1 MTKVINQMFQR
12 RQQLNVKK
20 TFDRLAFLNS
30 AVHRACSHDAP
41 KNFVLPLLEHH
52 RLVGSCLVITRR
64 RTGTTAI
71 LVVSERGVGARL
83 GNIRSRKNTKC
94 FADYSRAAST
104 TQLRHGIFKHD
115 RNAKMTSIESR
126 ERSPVYVEAALY
138 CVKIDFINDYVYG
151 IFNSWLRYSSR
162 VIEVTL
168 EHHNISLSS

>member
-1 MTKVINQMFQR
+1 MQYTNLHNESNQP
-12 RQQLNVKK
+12 NVS
-20 TFDRLAFLNS
+20 TAS
-30 AVHRACSHDAP
+30 AIKCEKNFRPAGVSQFCRRACSHDAP

-104 TQLRHGIFKHD
+104 TQHRHGVFEHD
-115 RNAKMTSIESR
+115 RTAKVTWISR
-126 ERSPVYVEAALY
+126 TITCLY
-138 CVKIDFINDYVYG
+138 RD
-151 IFNSWLRYSSR
+151 R
-162 VIEVTL
+162 VI
-168 EHHNISLSS
+168 